1 MIAVPTT
8 CGTGAESTQFAVLYV
23 NGVKTSLDDKS
34 ILPDYAIVD
43 SQFVEKNPK
52 YLKACTAMDAY
63 CQAIESYWA
72 VKSTEESRKYAKRAI
87 ELCRDNIIEYV
98 NGDDSKCAERM
109 ALASH
114 LAGQAI
120 NISRTTASHALSYK
134 ITSDYGIPH
143 GHAVALTIAKL
154 FDKNTQDGSFAELKE
169 CITDKPL
176 DYFNDLFAKI
186 GLEYNIEK
194 LGITDIPSI
203 VENVNIE
210 RLSNNPVKLSKEDI
224 TSFFEG
230 CVINV

>member
-1 MIAVPTT
+1 MTDMRNV
-8 CGTGAESTQFAVLYV
+8 
-23 NGVKTSLDDKS
+23 
-34 ILPDYAIVD
+34 
-43 SQFVEKNPK
+43 
-52 YLKACTAMDAY
+52 
-63 CQAIESYWA
+63 QAILGHTTPA
-72 VKSTEESRKYAKRAI
+72 MTKHYADHMTDEHFNSIREI
-87 ELCRDNIIEYV
+87 FELCRDNIIEYV